1 MLRIFLLGVDAGIL
15 VGASIYLYTFWMLD
29 RKEEAMR
36 FIKQRV
42 RLATTRRVE
51 FARPCGRSPR
61 G

>member
-51 FARPCGRSPR
+51 FERPCGRSPR